1 MSFRMRLFLD
11 SVIDLVND
19 FDDIPIEARRLV
31 LESVIRLVEKKADE
45 EIVRE
50 REQLLNN
57 SADIESEENDA
68 KDILENK
75 LGELS
80 E

>member
-50 REQLLNN
+50 REQLLSN